1 MIGTWTARGQNSK
14 SHIHT
19 GASCV
24 LELLR
29 SRNTQMGERDWESSL
44 QWGYQPAWDH
54 SDAGS
59 GHSRGPFKNT
69 ALYYIH
75 SSSSGMPQLSL
86 RDSI

>member
-14 SHIHT
+14 SHPY
-19 GASCV
+19 SYRSV
-24 LELLR
+24 LCARAAEE
-29 SRNTQMGERDWESSL
+29 QEHADGRDWESPL
-44 QWGYQPAWDH
+44 QWGYQPTWDH

-59 GHSRGPFKNT
+59 GHSRGPVKNT

-75 SSSSGMPQLSL
+75 SSSAGMLQLSL

>member
-29 SRNTQMGERDWESSL
+29 SRNTQMGETESPL
-44 QWGYQPAWDH
+44 QWGYQPTWDH

-59 GHSRGPFKNT
+59 GHSRGPVKNT

-75 SSSSGMPQLSL
+75 SSSAGMLQLSL